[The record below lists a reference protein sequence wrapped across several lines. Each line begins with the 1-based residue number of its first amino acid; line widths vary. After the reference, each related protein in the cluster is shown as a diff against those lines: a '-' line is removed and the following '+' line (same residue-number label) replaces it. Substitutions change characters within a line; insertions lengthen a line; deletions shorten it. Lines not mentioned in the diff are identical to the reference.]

1 MTAGLIVAAGKG
13 ERLPGKLAKQ
23 YLPLAGQP
31 VLCRTLNVF
40 AACDAIDTIVLA
52 IPAADVEYCR
62 ETILP
67 LVATRKLITITAGGL
82 RRQDS
87 VFNGLRAVAGHGDG
101 LVVIHDGVRPFV
113 TIEMIHNAIAGLSQA
128 DGCIAAVPA
137 SDTIKTVDSRSR
149 ITGTIDRA
157 HTWLAQTPQAF
168 RCDTLLQAHQTALE
182 NGWDVTDDAALLERL
197 GRTVG
202 VIPGSPLNIKITT
215 PDDLLLADAIAGL
228 MDRAR

>member
-31 VLCRTLNVF
+31 VLCRAMNVF
-40 AACDAIDTIVLA
+40 AACDAIDELVLIV
-52 IPAADVEYCR
+52 PAADVEYCR
-62 ETILP
+62 KTILP
-67 LVATRKLITITAGGL
+67 RVSTKKPVALAAGGL

-87 VFNGLRAVAGHGDG
+87 VFNGLRALAGDRDG
-101 LVVIHDGVRPFV
+101 IVVIHDGVRPFV
-113 TIEMIHNAIAGLSQA
+113 TSGMIRNCIDGLSEA
-128 DGCIAAVPA
+128 DGCIAAVPV

-149 ITGTIDRA
+149 ITGTVNRDHA
-157 HTWLAQTPQAF
+157 WLAQTPQAF
-168 RCDTLLQAHQTALE
+168 RCDMLLKAHQTALE

-202 VIPGSPLNIKITT
+202 VIPGSSLNIKITT
-215 PDDLLLADAIAGL
+215 PDDLLLAAAIAGL
-228 MDRAR
+228 TDGGR

>member
-23 YLPLAGQP
+23 YLPLSGQP

-40 AACDAIDTIVLA
+40 AACDVIDTLVLVV
-52 IPAADVEYCR
+52 PAADIEYCR

-67 LVATRKLITITAGGL
+67 QVTTRKPITITAGGL

-87 VFNGLRAVAGHGDG
+87 VLNGLRTVAGDRDG
-101 LVVIHDGVRPFV
+101 IVVIHDGVRPFV
-113 TIEMIHNAIAGLSQA
+113 TIEMIHNAIAGLSEA
-128 DGCIAAVPA
+128 DGCIAAVPV

-149 ITGTIDRA
+149 ITGTLDRTFA
-157 HTWLAQTPQAF
+157 WLAQTPQAF
-168 RCDTLLQAHQTALE
+168 RCDILLKAHQTAVE

-197 GRTVG
+197 GRTVR
-202 VIPGSPLNIKITT
+202 VIPGSTLNVKITT
-215 PDDLLLADAIAGL
+215 PDDLLLAGAIAGL